1 MLVAPST
8 VPCIRDGETPDITR
22 RLLGCSAIVSQ
33 LPGDRDISVSLDV
46 PGFVRRILLFDTYVL
61 YSVRLKEI
69 PEMVRHFGF
78 QGTMDLL
85 SSGALEVRCE
95 CAQFV
100 EGQFK
105 TLECPPLTYQF
116 HVIEAHVWEDYL
128 IGCLPASR
136 HVPELSARELMD
148 LQGAVIRA
156 VKRTD
161 NRQMFASE
169 VSPAFEGELLS
180 NERLVKAAILHVLS
194 KEQDVSELDY
204 RLKIHK
210 VGDDARYKVETD
222 LHEKLRVGPA
232 DIHPTIKSALLGVS
246 GLLQRIGEMKAH
258 SALSGFTEDE
268 MPLFRAKLGSLAGAC
283 SSGNRE
289 DQFMRVICIAGLP
302 DISPNQRIDVGRLL
316 EIRNEP
322 EAIEFR
328 GWLADVEKLSDVEL
342 KERVSSLNTKIGLL
356 IQRTPGKVLRLLA
369 TSVIGVANPVAGFI
383 ANTLDYFAWDKFFKR
398 SGAAAFVNELY
409 PSIFVANRDSN
420 AH

>member
-1 MLVAPST
+1 
-8 VPCIRDGETPDITR
+8 
-22 RLLGCSAIVSQ
+22 LLGCSAVVSQ
-33 LPGDRDISVSLDV
+33 TPGERDISVALDV

-95 CAQFV
+95 CAQLV

-105 TLECPPLTYQF
+105 TPECPPLTYQF

-128 IGCLPASR
+128 IGCLPTMSHA
-136 HVPELSARELMD
+136 PALSARELMD

-180 NERLVKAAILHVLS
+180 NERLVKAAILLVLS
-194 KEQDVSELDY
+194 KEHDVSGLDY

-210 VGDDARYKVETD
+210 VGDDARYQVETD
-222 LHEKLRVGPA
+222 LHEKLRVGPI
-232 DIHPTIKSALLGVS
+232 DIHLPIKSALLGVS

-268 MPLFRAKLGSLAGAC
+268 VPLFRAKLGSLASAC
-283 SSGNRE
+283 CSEKYQDR
-289 DQFMRVICIAGLP
+289 FMRVISVAGLP
-302 DISPNQRIDVGRLL
+302 DIAPDQQIDVGKLL
-316 EIRNEP
+316 EIRSEP

-328 GWLADVEKLSDVEL
+328 GWLADIDKLSDAEL
-342 KERVSSLNTKIGLL
+342 KERVASLNAKLGLL

-369 TSVIGVANPVAGFI
+369 TTVIGIASPLVGIVAS
-383 ANTLDYFAWDKFFKR
+383 TLDQFTWDKFFRR

-409 PSIFVANRDSN
+409 PSIFIEKPRP
-420 AH
+420 